1 MLSTRQQAEEFGVG
15 GTDVCLSTTI
25 KWQHRGAPLHSDGRA
40 EEFKK
45 FNMNTRQRAEEFEV
59 GGTDVCLPTTI
70 KWQHRGAPLHSDGR
84 VEEFKKS
91 ST

>member
-1 MLSTRQQAEEFGVG
+1 MNTRQRVEEFGVG
-15 GTDVCLSTTI
+15 GTDVRLPTTL

-45 FNMNTRQRAEEFEV
+45 
-59 GGTDVCLPTTI
+59 
-70 KWQHRGAPLHSDGR
+70 
-84 VEEFKKS
+84 S